1 MYPAVLTVSSD
12 GPAGT
17 VQSSRMGIYKKE
29 VNKEYNNR
37 PVYQLDRGGQ
47 FLFSD
52 DVGKW
57 MIGPQAGGST
67 GGVATVKCGVITP
80 PAAGWKYLDNGW
92 KEDLQLRVS
101 GEIIYWIQLLKQF
114 H

>member
-1 MYPAVLTVSSD
+1 MSSD

-17 VQSSRMGIYKKE
+17 IQSSRMGIYKLE
-29 VNKEYNNR
+29 AGQEYNNR

-47 FLFSD
+47 FLFYN
-52 DVGKW
+52 DVGRW
-57 MIGPQAGGST
+57 TIGSQASGRGGW
-67 GGVATVKCGVITP
+67 VATVKCGVLTH
-80 PAAGWKYLDNGW
+80 PAAGWIYYDNGW

-114 H
+114 N